1 MNSKIKLLGIA
12 AAAALLQASA
22 AHATL
27 LNWSYTASDGTF
39 GSGTFT
45 ADQDP
50 VISTNYHLTS
60 VTGTINGHTVTG
72 LSGFD
77 GSDNLAFPT
86 SPVVE
91 DTNGISF
98 AISPTESYNIYEDFG
113 NFTPGDTYSCLAKYC
128 IEGPGTDADAGT
140 AINKLALTN
149 FDINLA
155 APGVPEPATW
165 AMMLVGFGGLGAT
178 LRMRRRTAAA
188 TA

>member
-1 MNSKIKLLGIA
+1 MTSKIKLLGLA

-50 VISTNYHLTS
+50 TDSTKYHLTS
-60 VTGTINGHTVTG
+60 ATGTINGHTVTA
-72 LSGFD
+72 LDSFD
-77 GSDNLAFPT
+77 GADDLAFPT
-86 SPVVE
+86 SPIVE
-91 DTNGISF
+91 DSNGIGF
-98 AISPTESYNIYEDFG
+98 AISATESYNIYEDDG
-113 NFTPGDTYSCLAKYC
+113 LFTPGDTYSCLAVYC
-128 IEGPGTDADAGT
+128 IEGPGTDADAGLAVGKT
-140 AINKLALTN
+140 ALTS
-149 FDINLA
+149 FDVSLA

-165 AMMLVGFGGLGAT
+165 AMMLLGFGGLGAT

-188 TA
+188 AA